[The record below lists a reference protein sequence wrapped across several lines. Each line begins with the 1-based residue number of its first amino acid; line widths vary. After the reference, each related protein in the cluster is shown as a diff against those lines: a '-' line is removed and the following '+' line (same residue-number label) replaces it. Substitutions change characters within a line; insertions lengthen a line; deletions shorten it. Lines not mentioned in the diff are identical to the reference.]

1 MNFKANCICR
11 ADVRVPVIWD
21 LVADGLTVGAMPQ
34 GCRFILISPCLGSS
48 TPWYPKAS
56 LL

>member
-11 ADVRVPVIWD
+11 ADPSVLVIEAA
-21 LVADGLTVGAMPQ
+21 VNTQMNKATPQ

-56 LL
+56 L